1 MIVEFLQAN
10 GIQLD
15 DGYYELPPRLM
26 RQIADE
32 FDLDFERGSSIVLS
46 TYAGTEIELSEA
58 TVH

>member
-1 MIVEFLQAN
+1 MIAEFLQVN

-26 RQIADE
+26 RQIANE

-46 TYAGTEIELSEA
+46 THAGTEIELSEA

>member
-1 MIVEFLQAN
+1 MIAEFLQAN

-15 DGYYELPPRLM
+15 DGCYELPPRLM
-26 RQIADE
+26 HQIAAE

>member
-1 MIVEFLQAN
+1 MIAEFLQAN

-15 DGYYELPPRLM
+15 DGMYELPPKMM